1 VAVSVA
7 PLRWSSSLASAAA
20 RTRVREHERQPQ
32 SLNLWWAIY
41 RGRPTEVVASWVDEA
56 NNSCVVEKQCST

>member
-41 RGRPTEVVASWVDEA
+41 RGRPTEVVDEA